1 MRGRISLVATLAVLG
16 ALLVAPAADAAAS
29 KTVPMTKVV
38 KVTGATKSGKT
49 FRGTYAIDRFKR
61 ARKGRFA
68 GKLVSVGTLRGRL
81 GGRRLTKRN
90 VAMPAAL
97 SKAPTSAQLPPLP
110 NSCQVLNLVLGPIN
124 LNLLGLVVRTN
135 QINLRI
141 DAQRGPGNLLG
152 NLLCAITGALDPQ
165 QATLGQLGSALNAIL
180 ALVPRQ

>member
-16 ALLVAPAADAAAS
+16 ALLVAPAADAAAA
-29 KTVPMTKVV
+29 KTAPMTKVV
-38 KVTGATKSGKT
+38 KVTGATKSGKS
-49 FRGTYAIDRFKR
+49 FRGTYAIDRFTR

-81 GGRRLTKRN
+81 GGSRLTKRK
-90 VAMPAAL
+90 VVMPAAL
-97 SKAPTSAQLPPLP
+97 SKAPTGAQLPPLP
-110 NSCQVLNLVLGPIN
+110 NACQVLNLVLGPIN